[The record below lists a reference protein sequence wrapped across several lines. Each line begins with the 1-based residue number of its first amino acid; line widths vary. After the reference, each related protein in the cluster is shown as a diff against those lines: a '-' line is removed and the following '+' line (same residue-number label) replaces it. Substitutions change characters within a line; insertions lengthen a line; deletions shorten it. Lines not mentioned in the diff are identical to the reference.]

1 MVTKEDLKQIVMLR
15 YLSDP
20 MLEKLAGIVDLLR
33 FDTDEIVF
41 KQNERAKRFH
51 MLVKGSILL
60 EQTVSD
66 NVTACVGAI
75 KPGYSF
81 GWSAMIEDALYT
93 TDAVCVEPSE
103 VFSFKREKIMT
114 LFEAD
119 PEMGYVMHQRL
130 LVIIKKRYDYR
141 TEQFRQAIM
150 NHPDMQEL
158 FCTPEP

>member
-1 MVTKEDLKQIVMLR
+1 MVTKDDLKQIVMLR

-20 MLEKLAGIVDLLR
+20 MLERLAGIVDMLR
-33 FDTDEIVF
+33 FDRDDIIF
-41 KQNERAKRFH
+41 KQDEPAKRFY
-51 MLVKGSILL
+51 MLVKGSVLL
-60 EQTVSD
+60 EQAISE

-81 GWSAMIEDALYT
+81 GWSAMIQDALYT

-103 VFSFKREKIMT
+103 VLSFKRDKIMK

-119 PEMGYVMHQRL
+119 PEMGYRMHQRL
-130 LVIIKKRYDYR
+130 MVIIKKRYDYR

-150 NHPDMQEL
+150 HHPDMQEL
-158 FCTPEP
+158 FCTPDF